1 MCWMRQSQTGC
12 GVWLHMKINR
22 EWVTCSETATCP
34 QFISSYVT
42 DKHLLLL
49 CVCVCVI
56 NTIDFRYDSL
66 CVQ

>member
-1 MCWMRQSQTGC
+1 MRQSQTGC

-49 CVCVCVI
+49 CVCV
-56 NTIDFRYDSL
+56 RH
-66 CVQ
+66 